1 MPPLERSNAVGFS
14 TILASWPEAYI
25 RELINKATPADVT
38 RALTRENCHPEGLAA
53 LLSPAAA
60 PRLEDMAHR
69 ARRITRR
76 QFGRT
81 IGLFVPLYL
90 SNICRSDCTYCGY
103 AARSGQKGD
112 RRILKPAEIRTECE
126 TLARKGFQNI
136 LLLTGEA
143 PRVSSLNYLVE
154 AIAIAREYFP
164 SMAVEVYALDQD
176 DYGKLVQAGLEGV
189 TLFMETYHRPT
200 YAQVHLGGRKKDF
213 DYRLGALERAGRAG
227 VRRLGLGALLGLY
240 DWRLDGFWMALHARY
255 LQKECWQSA
264 VSLSFPRLR
273 DVPARHTVQYPL
285 ADREFVQ
292 LMLAMRIFLPEVGFT
307 LSTREQAE
315 LRDNLIPLG
324 VTMMS
329 AGSSTRPGGYSTCGE
344 ETLEQFEIEDRR
356 SPAEVAA
363 AIRRAGYDP
372 VWKDFDRAFYEIPGS
387 MGIAHHKQ
395 GEINPGPVEGR
406 RY

>member
-1 MPPLERSNAVGFS
+1 VGFLHELE
-14 TILASWPEAYI
+14 TWPPE
-25 RELINKATPADVT
+25 RLLELIGRTTPEDVSRT
-38 RALTRENCHPEGLAA
+38 LNREVCFPEDLAA
-53 LLSPAAA
+53 LLSPQAV
-60 PRLEDMAHR
+60 PRLEDMAR
-69 ARRITRR
+69 LAQRITRHH
-76 QFGRT
+76 FGRT

-112 RRILKPAEIRTECE
+112 RRILKPAEIRAECE
-126 TLARKGFQNI
+126 TLARRGFQNL

-143 PRVSSLNYLVE
+143 PRVSSVSYLVE
-154 AIAIAREYFP
+154 AIAIAREFFP
-164 SMAVEVYALDQD
+164 SISVEVYAMDQD
-176 DYGKLVQAGLEGV
+176 DYLKLVQAGLEGV

-200 YAQVHLGGRKKDF
+200 YSSVHLGGKKKNF
-213 DYRLGALERAGRAG
+213 DYRLGALERAGHAG

-240 DWRLDGFWMALHARY
+240 DWRLEGFWTGLHARY
-255 LQKECWQSA
+255 LQKSCWQSA

-273 DVPARHTVQYPL
+273 EVPPRHKVQYPL
-285 ADREFVQ
+285 SDRDFVQ
-292 LMLAMRIFLPEVGFT
+292 LMLALRIFLPQAGFT

-329 AGSSTRPGGYSTCGE
+329 AGSSTRPGGYSTYGE

-372 VWKDFDRAFYEIPGS
+372 VWKDFDRAFYEAS
-387 MGIAHHKQ
+387 
-395 GEINPGPVEGR
+395 
-406 RY
+406 

>member
-1 MPPLERSNAVGFS
+1 MDTASKNSSF
-14 TILASWPEAYI
+14 TKILSAWPEARL
-25 RELINKATPADVT
+25 REVIARSGPEDVS
-38 RALTRENCHPEGLAA
+38 RALSRESCQPEDLAA

-60 PRLEDMAHR
+60 PRLEEMAHL

-103 AARSGQKGD
+103 AAGSGQPGD
-112 RRILKPAEIRTECE
+112 RRILKPAEIRAECE
-126 TLARKGFQNI
+126 TLARKGFQNL

-143 PRVSSLNYLVE
+143 PRVASVNYLVE

-164 SMAVEVYALDQD
+164 AIAVEVYALDED
-176 DYGKLVQAGLEGV
+176 DYRTLVRAGLEGV

-200 YAQVHLGGRKKDF
+200 YADVHLGGRKKDF
-213 DYRLGALERAGRAG
+213 DYRLGALERAGHAG

-264 VSLSFPRLR
+264 ISLSFPRLR
-273 DVPARHTVQYPL
+273 DVPARHTVKYPL
-285 ADREFVQ
+285 TDREFVQ
-292 LMLAMRIFLPEVGFT
+292 LMLALRIFLPEVGFT

-315 LRDNLIPLG
+315 LRDNLMPLG

-329 AGSSTRPGGYSTCGE
+329 AGSSTRPGGYSTYGE

-363 AIRRAGYDP
+363 AIRRAGFDP
-372 VWKDFDRAFYEIPGS
+372 IWKDFDRAFYEAS
-387 MGIAHHKQ
+387 LSD
-395 GEINPGPVEGR
+395 
-406 RY
+406 